1 MGDGLLPWRSIH
13 SAINGLLT
21 VGLYTG
27 ANLVFGGPF
36 PMSALVNNLYLQRKF
51 ALQQA
56 TDDAIAALTLAQV
69 NAALRRYIDPARW
82 VVIWAGDFKN

>member
-1 MGDGLLPWRSIH
+1 MAG
-13 SAINGLLT
+13 
-21 VGLYTG
+21 
-27 ANLVFGGPF
+27 
-36 PMSALVNNLYLQRKF
+36 ALVNNLYLQRKF